1 MRLEEKLTVLRKESR
16 YTQLDLAEK
25 VRVSR
30 QAISKWETGRALPS
44 AENLKYLSELF
55 GVSVDYLLSDD
66 MTEEPK
72 PKEQEPAPEP
82 QTKEPQTKEP
92 QTKEP
97 QTEEA
102 VFPEKEKGK
111 PASWKY
117 IAALLLA
124 VLLLGLLIGVFVGKY
139 SERHISIVDIPGEEV
154 DSPVEKFP
162 FEW

>member
-1 MRLEEKLTVLRKESR
+1 MRLEEKLTVLRKESG

-55 GVSVDYLLSDD
+55 GVSVDYLLNDD
-66 MTEEPK
+66 MTEKPK
-72 PKEQEPAPEP
+72 PKEQEPAP
-82 QTKEPQTKEP
+82 EPQTKEP

-111 PASWKY
+111 PVRWKY

-124 VLLLGLLIGVFVGKY
+124 VLLGLLIGVFVGKY
-139 SERHISIVDIPGEEV
+139 SERHISIVDIPGLEV
-154 DSPVEKFP
+154 DNPVEKFSL
-162 FEW
+162 EW

>member
-1 MRLEEKLTVLRKESR
+1 MKLEEKLTTLRKEKR
-16 YTQLDLAEK
+16 LTQADLSEAI
-25 VRVSR
+25 RVS
-30 QAISKWETGRALPS
+30 QQSISKWETGRALPS

-66 MTEEPK
+66 MTEESN

-82 QTKEPQTKEP
+82 QT
-92 QTKEP
+92 
-97 QTEEA
+97 EEA
-102 VFPEKEKGK
+102 VVPEKEKGK
-111 PASWKY
+111 PVKWKY
-117 IAALLLA
+117 IAALLLT
-124 VLLLGLLIGVFVGKY
+124 VLLIGLLIGVFVGKY

>member
-1 MRLEEKLTVLRKESR
+1 MRLEEKLTVLRKESG

-55 GVSVDYLLSDD
+55 GVSVDYLLNDD

-82 QTKEPQTKEP
+82 QT
-92 QTKEP
+92 
-97 QTEEA
+97 EEA
-102 VFPEKEKGK
+102 VIPEKEKGK
-111 PASWKY
+111 PVRWKY
-117 IAALLLA
+117 ITALLLA
-124 VLLLGLLIGVFVGKY
+124 VLLGLLIGVFVGKY
-139 SERHISIVDIPGEEV
+139 SERHISIGDIVGEEV
-154 DSPVEKFP
+154 DVAPSGEFSLGI
-162 FEW
+162 W

>member
-1 MRLEEKLTVLRKESR
+1 MRLEEKLTVLRKESG

-44 AENLKYLSELF
+44 MEKLKYLSELF
-55 GVSVDYLLSDD
+55 GVSVDYLLNDD

-72 PKEQEPAPEP
+72 PKEQKPAP
-82 QTKEPQTKEP
+82 
-92 QTKEP
+92 EP

-102 VFPEKEKGK
+102 VIPEKEKGK

-139 SERHISIVDIPGEEV
+139 SERHISIGDIPGEEV
-154 DSPVEKFP
+154 DSDPKGEFYIG
-162 FEW
+162 W

>member
-1 MRLEEKLTVLRKESR
+1 MRLEEKLTVLRKESG

-55 GVSVDYLLSDD
+55 GVSVDYLLNDD

-82 QTKEPQTKEP
+82 QT
-92 QTKEP
+92 
-97 QTEEA
+97 EEA
-102 VFPEKEKGK
+102 VIPEKEKGK
-111 PASWKY
+111 PVRWKY
-117 IAALLLA
+117 ITALLLA

-139 SERHISIVDIPGEEV
+139 SERHISIGDIPGEEV
-154 DSPVEKFP
+154 EIDPTGEFDLGT
-162 FEW
+162 WW

>member
-1 MRLEEKLTVLRKESR
+1 MRLEEKLTVLRKESG

-55 GVSVDYLLSDD
+55 GVSVDYLLSDN

-82 QTKEPQTKEP
+82 QT
-92 QTKEP
+92 
-97 QTEEA
+97 EEA
-102 VFPEKEKGK
+102 VIPEKEKGK
-111 PASWKY
+111 PVRWKY
-117 IAALLLA
+117 ITALLLA

-139 SERHISIVDIPGEEV
+139 SERHISIGDIPGEEV
-154 DSPVEKFP
+154 ESDPKGEFYIG
-162 FEW
+162 W

>member
-1 MRLEEKLTVLRKESR
+1 MRLEEKLTVLRKESG

-44 AENLKYLSELF
+44 MEKLKYLSELF

-82 QTKEPQTKEP
+82 QTEEA
-92 QTKEP
+92 

-102 VFPEKEKGK
+102 VVPEKEKGK
-111 PASWKY
+111 PVKWKY

-139 SERHISIVDIPGEEV
+139 SERHISIGDIVGEEV
-154 DSPVEKFP
+154 EIDPTGEFDLGT
-162 FEW
+162 WW

>member
-1 MRLEEKLTVLRKESR
+1 MRLEEKLTVLRKESG

-72 PKEQEPAPEP
+72 PKEQKPAP
-82 QTKEPQTKEP
+82 
-92 QTKEP
+92 EP

-102 VFPEKEKGK
+102 VIPEKEKGK
-111 PASWKY
+111 PVRWKY
-117 IAALLLA
+117 ITAFLLA
-124 VLLLGLLIGVFVGKY
+124 VLLGLLIGVFVGKY

-154 DSPVEKFP
+154 ESDPKGEFYIG
-162 FEW
+162 W

>member
-1 MRLEEKLTVLRKESR
+1 MRLEEKLTVLRKESG

-55 GVSVDYLLSDD
+55 GVSVDYLLNDD
-66 MTEEPK
+66 MTEEAK
-72 PKEQEPAPEP
+72 PKEQEPAP
-82 QTKEPQTKEP
+82 EPQTKEP

-111 PASWKY
+111 PVRWKY

-154 DSPVEKFP
+154 ESDPKGEFYIG
-162 FEW
+162 W

>member
-1 MRLEEKLTVLRKESR
+1 MRLEEKLTVLRKESG

-55 GVSVDYLLSDD
+55 GVSVDYLLNDD

-72 PKEQEPAPEP
+72 PKEQEPAP
-82 QTKEPQTKEP
+82 
-92 QTKEP
+92 EP

-154 DSPVEKFP
+154 ESDPKGEFYIG
-162 FEW
+162 W

>member
-1 MRLEEKLTVLRKESR
+1 MRLEEKLTVLRKESG

-44 AENLKYLSELF
+44 MEKLKYLSELF
-55 GVSVDYLLSDD
+55 GVSVDYLLNDD

-82 QTKEPQTKEP
+82 QTEEA
-92 QTKEP
+92 

-102 VFPEKEKGK
+102 VVPEKEKGK
-111 PASWKY
+111 PVRWKY
-117 IAALLLA
+117 ITALLLA
-124 VLLLGLLIGVFVGKY
+124 VLLIGLLIGVFVGKY

-154 DSPVEKFP
+154 ESDPKGEFYIG
-162 FEW
+162 W

>member
-1 MRLEEKLTVLRKESR
+1 MRLEEKLTVLRKESG

-30 QAISKWETGRALPS
+30 QAISKWETGRALSS

-55 GVSVDYLLSDD
+55 GVSVDYLLNDD

-72 PKEQEPAPEP
+72 PKEQKPAP
-82 QTKEPQTKEP
+82 EPQTKEP

-111 PASWKY
+111 PVRWKY
-117 IAALLLA
+117 IAAALLLA

-139 SERHISIVDIPGEEV
+139 SERHISIGDIVGEEV
-154 DSPVEKFP
+154 ESDPEGEFSVG
-162 FEW
+162 W

>member
-1 MRLEEKLTVLRKESR
+1 MRLEEKLTVLRKESG

-55 GVSVDYLLSDD
+55 GVSVDYLLNDD

-72 PKEQEPAPEP
+72 PKEQKPAP
-82 QTKEPQTKEP
+82 
-92 QTKEP
+92 EP

-102 VFPEKEKGK
+102 VIPEKEKGK
-111 PASWKY
+111 PVRWKY
-117 IAALLLA
+117 ITALLLA
-124 VLLLGLLIGVFVGKY
+124 VLLGLLIGVFVGKY
-139 SERHISIVDIPGEEV
+139 SERHISIGDIPGEEV
-154 DSPVEKFP
+154 ESDPKGEFYIG
-162 FEW
+162 W

>member
-1 MRLEEKLTVLRKESR
+1 MRLEEKLTVLRKESG

-55 GVSVDYLLSDD
+55 GVSVDYLLNDD

-72 PKEQEPAPEP
+72 PKEQKPAP
-82 QTKEPQTKEP
+82 
-92 QTKEP
+92 EP

-102 VFPEKEKGK
+102 VIPEKEKGK
-111 PASWKY
+111 PVRWKY
-117 IAALLLA
+117 ITALLLA
-124 VLLLGLLIGVFVGKY
+124 VLLGLLIGVFVGKD
-139 SERHISIVDIPGEEV
+139 SERHILIVDIPGEEV

>member
-1 MRLEEKLTVLRKESR
+1 MRLEEKLTVLRKESG

-44 AENLKYLSELF
+44 MEKLKYLSELF
-55 GVSVDYLLSDD
+55 GVSVDYLLNDD

-82 QTKEPQTKEP
+82 LA
-92 QTKEP
+92 
-97 QTEEA
+97 EEA
-102 VFPEKEKGK
+102 VFPEKEEGK
-111 PASWKY
+111 KVRWKY
-117 IAALLLA
+117 IAAALLLA

-154 DSPVEKFP
+154 ESDPKGEFYIG
-162 FEW
+162 W

>member
-1 MRLEEKLTVLRKESR
+1 MRLEEKLTVLRKESG

-55 GVSVDYLLSDD
+55 GVSVDYLLNDD
-66 MTEEPK
+66 MTEEAK

-82 QTKEPQTKEP
+82 QTEEA
-92 QTKEP
+92 

-102 VFPEKEKGK
+102 VVPEKEKGK
-111 PASWKY
+111 PVKWKY
-117 IAALLLA
+117 IAALLLT
-124 VLLLGLLIGVFVGKY
+124 VLLIGLLIGVFVGKY

>member
-1 MRLEEKLTVLRKESR
+1 MEEKLTVLRKESG

-44 AENLKYLSELF
+44 AEKLKYLSELF

-66 MTEEPK
+66 MTEEAK
-72 PKEQEPAPEP
+72 PKEQEPAP
-82 QTKEPQTKEP
+82 
-92 QTKEP
+92 EP

>member
-1 MRLEEKLTVLRKESR
+1 MRLEEKLTVLRKESG

-55 GVSVDYLLSDD
+55 GVSVDYLLNDD

-82 QTKEPQTKEP
+82 QTEEA
-92 QTKEP
+92 

-102 VFPEKEKGK
+102 VVPEKEKGK
-111 PASWKY
+111 PVKWKY
-117 IAALLLA
+117 IAALLLT
-124 VLLLGLLIGVFVGKY
+124 VLLIGLLIGVFVGKY
-139 SERHISIVDIPGEEV
+139 SERHISIGDIPGEEV
-154 DSPVEKFP
+154 DSDPKGEFYIG
-162 FEW
+162 W

>member
-1 MRLEEKLTVLRKESR
+1 MRLEEKLTVLRKESG

-55 GVSVDYLLSDD
+55 GVSVDYLLSDN

-82 QTKEPQTKEP
+82 QTKEPQT
-92 QTKEP
+92 
-97 QTEEA
+97 EEA

-111 PASWKY
+111 PVRWKY

-124 VLLLGLLIGVFVGKY
+124 VLLGLLIGVFVGKY

-154 DSPVEKFP
+154 EIDPTGEFDLGT
-162 FEW
+162 WW

>member
-1 MRLEEKLTVLRKESR
+1 MRLEEKLTVLRKESG

-30 QAISKWETGRALPS
+30 QAISKWETGRVLPS

-55 GVSVDYLLSDD
+55 GVSVDYLLNDD

-72 PKEQEPAPEP
+72 PKEQKPAP
-82 QTKEPQTKEP
+82 
-92 QTKEP
+92 EP

-102 VFPEKEKGK
+102 VIPEKEKGK
-111 PASWKY
+111 PVRWKY
-117 IAALLLA
+117 ITALLLA
-124 VLLLGLLIGVFVGKY
+124 VLLGLLIGVFVGKY

-154 DSPVEKFP
+154 EIDPTGEFDLGT
-162 FEW
+162 WW

>member
-1 MRLEEKLTVLRKESR
+1 MEEMKLEEKLTTLRKEKR
-16 YTQLDLAEK
+16 LTQADLSEAI
-25 VRVSR
+25 RVS
-30 QAISKWETGRALPS
+30 QQSISKWETGRALPS

-66 MTEEPK
+66 MTEESN

-82 QTKEPQTKEP
+82 QT
-92 QTKEP
+92 
-97 QTEEA
+97 EEA
-102 VFPEKEKGK
+102 VVPEKEKGK
-111 PASWKY
+111 PVKWKY
-117 IAALLLA
+117 IAALLLT
-124 VLLLGLLIGVFVGKY
+124 VLLIGLLIGVFVGKY

>member
-1 MRLEEKLTVLRKESR
+1 MRLEEKLTVLRKESG

-55 GVSVDYLLSDD
+55 GVSVDYLLNDD
-66 MTEEPK
+66 MTEEAK
-72 PKEQEPAPEP
+72 PKEQEPAP
-82 QTKEPQTKEP
+82 EPQTKEP

-111 PASWKY
+111 PVRWKY
-117 IAALLLA
+117 IAALLVA
-124 VLLLGLLIGVFVGKY
+124 VLLGLLIGVFVGKY

>member
-30 QAISKWETGRALPS
+30 QAISKWETGRVLPS

-55 GVSVDYLLSDD
+55 GVSVDYLLNDD

-82 QTKEPQTKEP
+82 QT
-92 QTKEP
+92 
-97 QTEEA
+97 EEA
-102 VFPEKEKGK
+102 VIPEKEKGK
-111 PASWKY
+111 PVRWKY
-117 IAALLLA
+117 ITALLLA
-124 VLLLGLLIGVFVGKY
+124 VLLLGLPIGVFDGKY
-139 SERHISIVDIPGEEV
+139 SERHISIGDIPGEEV
-154 DSPVEKFP
+154 ESDPKGEFYIG
-162 FEW
+162 W

>member
-1 MRLEEKLTVLRKESR
+1 MRLEEKLTVLRKESG

-44 AENLKYLSELF
+44 MEKLKYLSELF

-82 QTKEPQTKEP
+82 QTE
-92 QTKEP
+92 EP

-111 PASWKY
+111 PVRWKY
-117 IAALLLA
+117 ITALLLA
-124 VLLLGLLIGVFVGKY
+124 VLLGLLIGVFVGKY

-154 DSPVEKFP
+154 ESDPKGEFYIG
-162 FEW
+162 W

>member
-1 MRLEEKLTVLRKESR
+1 MRLEEKLTVLRKESG

-82 QTKEPQTKEP
+82 QTE
-92 QTKEP
+92 EP

-111 PASWKY
+111 PVRWKY
-117 IAALLLA
+117 ITALLLA
-124 VLLLGLLIGVFVGKY
+124 VLLGLLIGVFVGKY

-154 DSPVEKFP
+154 ESDPKGEFYIG
-162 FEW
+162 W

>member
-1 MRLEEKLTVLRKESR
+1 MRLEEKLTVLRKESG

-55 GVSVDYLLSDD
+55 GVSVDYLLNDD
-66 MTEEPK
+66 MTEEAK
-72 PKEQEPAPEP
+72 PKEQEPAP
-82 QTKEPQTKEP
+82 
-92 QTKEP
+92 EP

>member
-1 MRLEEKLTVLRKESR
+1 MRLEEKLTVLRKESG

-44 AENLKYLSELF
+44 MEKLKYLSELF
-55 GVSVDYLLSDD
+55 GVSVDYLLNDD
-66 MTEEPK
+66 MTEEAK
-72 PKEQEPAPEP
+72 PKEQEPAP
-82 QTKEPQTKEP
+82 EPQTKEP